1 MGEKIVVNTE
11 QTRNTAQSDEANDFG
26 AFNPAAAEAA
36 KAEKL
41 AEMSKDSKE
50 SEKSVE
56 KAFESFDKK
65 NQELEK
71 YVQELDDLSRDPNA
85 DQNQI
90 NKLGEKIAELSS
102 SAMEDNKI
110 VGNADYD
117 KFVKEHPIDEVF
129 EKGES

>member
-11 QTRNTAQSDEANDFG
+11 QIRNTTQSDEANDFG

-56 KAFESFDKK
+56 KAFESFDEK
-65 NQELEK
+65 NQELAK
-71 YVQELDDLSRDPNA
+71 YVQEFDDLTRDPKA
-85 DQNQI
+85 SQEQI
-90 NKLGEKIAELSS
+90 NMLGEKIAKLSE
-102 SAMEDNKI
+102 SAKDDNKI
-110 VGNADYD
+110 VGNADFD
-117 KFVKEHPIDEVF
+117 KFVDEHPIDEVIN
-129 EKGES
+129 KGEA